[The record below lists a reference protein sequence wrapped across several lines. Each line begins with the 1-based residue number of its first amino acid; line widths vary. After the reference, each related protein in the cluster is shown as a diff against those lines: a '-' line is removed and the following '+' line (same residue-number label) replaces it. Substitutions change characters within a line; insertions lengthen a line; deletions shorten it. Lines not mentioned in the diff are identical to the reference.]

1 MGEKYDSC
9 LDDVPLYHGQP
20 QIPLARVAS
29 PVGPGF
35 PPEELSQML
44 AGGQPGLERVAR
56 YANRAS
62 DTIVRIATEASDT
75 LRNAGDDSAAKL
87 AAGQQVVEQLNG
99 GLGEVRQQ
107 IAQSNVTFQMLDDAR
122 AYEPSQLAAVARD
135 SARKATSAV
144 SSSLGPLDELIDTI
158 LTSAQDHA
166 LAAIGNQV
174 EAAVARIGQFVHTSA
189 AGLYNGL
196 LRRGMGEPPEGT
208 GSAA

>member
-1 MGEKYDSC
+1 MGEKYDSYC
-9 LDDVPLYHGQP
+9 DDGPLYHDRL

-35 PPEELSQML
+35 PPDELSQML
-44 AGGQPGLERVAR
+44 AGGQAGLERVAR
-56 YANRAS
+56 YADRAS
-62 DTIVRIATEASDT
+62 NTIERVASEASDA
-75 LRNAGDDSAAKL
+75 LRNAGADPGATL
-87 AAGQQVVEQLNG
+87 AAGQQVVAQLNG

-107 IAQSNVTFQMLDDAR
+107 IAQSNVTFQMLDDAGT
-122 AYEPSQLAAVARD
+122 YEPNELAAVARD

-144 SSSLGPLDELIDTI
+144 SASLGPLDELINTV
-158 LTSAQDHA
+158 LTSVQDQA
-166 LAAIGNQV
+166 LAAIGNQA

-189 AGLYNGL
+189 AGLYNAL